1 MARRFR
7 GRRFTRKPVQRKKP
21 LWVNRAFDV
30 EPLNDEVIPASPGQF
45 VDLYELLSWRDY
57 TDMVFAATAS
67 RQETSLVLRTM
78 GQVEIDVLAST
89 LVSNAVQWAAAI
101 IVMGE
106 DNLIGLFADP
116 AGPVMLVINDNL
128 TFADNM
134 SRLNILQWKPSSGY
148 GGAFLG
154 AGAATYAPSVLG
166 GQIPDAITWRW
177 DCKVKRK
184 LKTDESLWLLVSGV
198 VGVTVGD
205 GFGAASHVE
214 SRTLFYDD

>member
-1 MARRFR
+1 MARFR
-7 GRRFTRKPVQRKKP
+7 RRRFGRKPVQRKKP

-30 EPLNDEVIPASPGQF
+30 EPLNDAVIPASPGQF

-89 LVSNAVQWAAAI
+89 AVSNAVQWSAAI
-101 IVMGE
+101 VVLGE

-116 AGPVMLVINDNL
+116 AGPIPLVLNDNL
-128 TFADNM
+128 TFADNL

-166 GQIPDAITWRW
+166 GQIPDSIVWRW

-184 LKTDESLWLLVSGV
+184 LKTDESLWLLVTGV
-198 VGVTVGD
+198 VQVTEAE